1 MTWKISR
8 KKKKKTSK
16 EKKDALLRKLD
27 IIRRC
32 LSVLKIF
39 DFKKQKDFTED
50 EKKVLFI
57 MKYYAVDTHTW

>member
-1 MTWKISR
+1 MKNLQKKER
-8 KKKKKTSK
+8 KHLKKRRSF
-16 EKKDALLRKLD
+16 EKVRY
-27 IIRRC
+27 IRRC

-57 MKYYAVDTHTW
+57 MKYYAVDTHT